1 MESRQVWVDYAKGIG
16 IILVVYGHVAR
27 GLHSAGMFNDGLA
40 FALVDSIIYSFHM
53 PLFFFLSGLFLSESA
68 RRGASGLIAS
78 KIDTIFYPYV
88 LWSLLQGGIETLL
101 SSYTNGNVT
110 ANQVLALWNPRAQ
123 FWFLYALFLVF
134 CVAAIIYPR
143 QHLAS
148 SAKFTLAIALLAAAT
163 YCIWPSNGTNAFSY
177 IFTNFV
183 YFSFGVFFSSLR
195 GLSRPFWKASAIISI
210 PAFLVAQYIFH
221 AKMGLTY
228 DQKGS
233 YSLTLALIS
242 IFFVVSICQLMEYL
256 RHPVRWLVY
265 VGQASMAIYLMHI
278 IAGSGVRI
286 VLRKFLGI
294 ESIPAHLALGTFI
307 GMVAPLIVHSF
318 FVRSH
323 FPLLYKAP
331 KQISATNLLKRL
343 SSA

>member
-1 MESRQVWVDYAKGIG
+1 MESRQIWVDYAKGMG

-27 GLHSAGMFNDGLA
+27 GLDSAGMFNDGLA

-78 KIDTIFYPYV
+78 KIDTILYPYV

-110 ANQVLALWNPRAQ
+110 INQVLALWNPRAQ

-143 QHLAS
+143 ERLVS
-148 SAKFTLAIALLAAAT
+148 NTKFTLAIALLAAAA
-163 YCIWPSNGTNAFSY
+163 YCIWPSNGTKPFSY

-195 GLSRPFWKASAIISI
+195 GLSKSFWRASAIISAL
-210 PAFLVAQYIFH
+210 AFLVAQHIFH

-228 DQKGS
+228 DEKGQ
-233 YSLTLALIS
+233 YSLILALIS

-256 RHPVRWLVY
+256 RHPVRWLAY

-278 IAGSGVRI
+278 IAGSGARI
-286 VLRKFLGI
+286 VMRKFLGI
-294 ESIPAHLALGTFI
+294 ESIPAHLVAGTFI
-307 GMVAPLIVHSF
+307 GIVTPLIAHSF
-318 FVRSH
+318 LVRNN
-323 FPLLYKAP
+323 FFLLYKAP

-343 SSA
+343 SFA